1 MRIPRL
7 THLTLPPVWHTSCD
21 FFRIEKMVK
30 RMRPY
35 LSFFCFF
42 SKLNKKLAWMFRSQI
57 ILIVVVLNKH
67 ADTFPRPK
75 VVVYSCSKVVKKR
88 FTPVYNPRKMAVF
101 FSLLRQPLR
110 PKKGRMLYPSWSFV
124 HLQIQHLL
132 SITNQ
137 PSYQFFLCGSL
148 EANANG
154 QVVADPMKF
163 ISGVKMENSLGCFQ
177 AWLLVGLY
185 LRKEVT
191 EPVPS

>member
-7 THLTLPPVWHTSCD
+7 THLTLPPGWHTSCD

-137 PSYQFFLCGSL
+137 PSYQFFCVDPLRQMQMAKWWQIPWSL
-148 EANANG
+148 S
-154 QVVADPMKF
+154 QVWKWK
-163 ISGVKMENSLGCFQ
+163 I
-177 AWLLVGLY
+177 
-185 LRKEVT
+185 
-191 EPVPS
+191 PSDVFKHGFLWGFTCERR